1 MDNIELDTFTGPIP
15 LPDVQRIFLD
25 RQWPDYEYPEH
36 MERRYP
42 DADQFVMWRPYLVK
56 ADLNQEMLERAVH
69 ALLLQHEGLRIRL
82 AKEGGRWLQ
91 YLVALDELAPVVWE
105 DFSALPKEER
115 GEAIMAAFLKV
126 LHSLDL
132 THGHIMKC
140 LYMKLGAEEPDQ
152 LVLFF
157 NHVLIDGVSVQIAR
171 NDLFTAIT
179 QLYSGQEIVL
189 PPKTTSLKDWQER
202 VETCLHSEE
211 WKAEI
216 ERLIAY
222 KHSWAPPVLKTLP
235 LDYREEKL
243 DEKTADRVHVSLS
256 KQETTTLQ
264 KQAATMWKV
273 RFLDLLQMAMVRA
286 FAPWAGVSSLP
297 LCIVTHGRDPIFED
311 IDLSRTIGSFILGLL
326 DVLECKE
333 DMRPQFSPL
342 ADPRLLFAQ
351 VLLNFSRSAEMVYE
365 GDDQEKYVSI
375 YDRYNPQI
383 VLNFQR
389 FADDFAHPNQKGL
402 FEEFRGEVSDYDIR
416 VPSKTLDCYMVM
428 FQGQLD
434 ITVAFSPRYF
444 KHSTIEQLAQTFL
457 RELRAF
463 IKTT

>member
-1 MDNIELDTFTGPIP
+1 MDIRESDTFTGPIS
-15 LPDVQRIFLD
+15 LPDVQRVFLD

-42 DADQFVMWRPYLVK
+42 EADQFVMWRSYLVK
-56 ADLNQEMLERAVH
+56 ADLNQEMLTRAVQ
-69 ALLLQHEGLRIRL
+69 ALLLHHEGLRIRL

-115 GEAIMAAFLKV
+115 REAIMAAFLKV

-157 NHVLIDGVSVQIAR
+157 NHILVDGSSLQIAR
-171 NDLFTAIT
+171 DDLFTAIT

-189 PPKTTSLKDWQER
+189 PPKTTSIKDWQER

-222 KHSWAPPVLKTLP
+222 KRSWAPPVLKTLP
-235 LDYREEKL
+235 LDYPEEKL
-243 DEKTADRVHVSLS
+243 DEKTADQVRVSLS
-256 KQETTTLQ
+256 KQETATLQ
-264 KQAATMWKV
+264 KQAATVWKV
-273 RFLDLLQMAMVRA
+273 RLLDLLQTAMVRTI
-286 FAPWAGVSSLP
+286 APWTGVSSLP
-297 LCIVTHGRDPIFED
+297 VNIVTYGRDPIFED
-311 IDLSRTIGSFILGLL
+311 IDLSRTIGSFVLGLL
-326 DVLECKE
+326 DVLEVKE
-333 DMRPQFSPL
+333 EMRPQFSPL

-351 VLLNFSRSAEMVYE
+351 ILLNFSRSVEMVYE
-365 GDDQEKYVSI
+365 GDGQEKYVSI

-383 VLNFQR
+383 SINFQR
-389 FADDFAHPNQKGL
+389 LADDFARSNQKNL
-402 FEEFRGEVSDYDIR
+402 FEEFRGEIADYSIR
-416 VPSKTLDCYMVM
+416 APSKYLDCFIVM
-428 FQGQLD
+428 FQGQLE
-434 ITVAFSPRYF
+434 INVAFSPRYF
-444 KHSTIEQLAQTFL
+444 KYSTIEQLAQTYL

-463 IKTT
+463 ITT